1 MAGLRIV
8 SGDLGGRRLKVPRG
22 RAIRPTGERVRKA
35 IFSVLWSIS
44 RGAVEGGKILDLF
57 AGTGAMGLEALSR
70 GYESCLFV
78 ESDRQVAR
86 VLQSNLGA
94 LGVEDRVELL
104 RCDYSVALTILQ
116 ERKSSFDLLFI
127 DPPYRMLQGVSAV
140 IEASMDSV
148 MRPGA
153 LVVLEGPVG
162 SGWVGGTGSLSV
174 WRYGYRCASGGVAS
188 GSGLMGIGPSYEYSS
203 PEGRV

>member
-22 RAIRPTGERVRKA
+22 RAIRPTGERVREA
-35 IFSVLWSIS
+35 IFSVLWSIN

-70 GYESCLFV
+70 GYESWLFV

-104 RCDYSVALTILQ
+104 RCDYSC
-116 ERKSSFDLLFI
+116 LLYTS
-127 DPPYRMLQGVSAV
+127 PSPR
-140 IEASMDSV
+140 DS
-148 MRPGA
+148 G
-153 LVVLEGPVG
+153 E
-162 SGWVGGTGSLSV
+162 
-174 WRYGYRCASGGVAS
+174 
-188 GSGLMGIGPSYEYSS
+188 
-203 PEGRV
+203 

>member
-22 RAIRPTGERVRKA
+22 RAIRPTGERVREA

-162 SGWVGGTGSLSV
+162 GGMGLAGLV
-174 WRYGYRCASGGVAS
+174 VQVRRVYGDTEIVVLRK
-188 GSGLMGIGPSYEYSS
+188 E
-203 PEGRV
+203 

>member
-22 RAIRPTGERVRKA
+22 RAIRPTGERVREA
-35 IFSVLWSIS
+35 IFSVLWSIN

-162 SGWVGGTGSLSV
+162 GGMGLAGLV
-174 WRYGYRCASGGVAS
+174 VQVRRVYGDTEIVVLRK
-188 GSGLMGIGPSYEYSS
+188 E
-203 PEGRV
+203 